1 VLYNDDPNLPEKP
14 QSAYLVVLK
23 KMSGSFSGNCVLADG
38 WLSCRDLG
46 RHQSA
51 GQMLR
56 SLQGAV

>member
-23 KMSGSFSGNCVLADG
+23 KMSGSFSGDCVLADG
-38 WLSCRDLG
+38 RLSCRDLG

-56 SLQGAV
+56 SL